1 MNDAA
6 TELLRQPR
14 TKAST
19 LDDEPPDV
27 GDAVLVTDHREHCSM
42 QPTRGDYTSDD
53 LEFFATMLTTPHSV
67 IIRGNP
73 SLILFHEEPNEID
86 IIGLTLSW
94 S

>member
-1 MNDAA
+1 
-6 TELLRQPR
+6 
-14 TKAST
+14 
-19 LDDEPPDV
+19 
-27 GDAVLVTDHREHCSM
+27 
-42 QPTRGDYTSDD
+42 
-53 LEFFATMLTTPHSV
+53 MLTTPHSV